1 MELTALHNM
10 DVILSDN
17 TAASHFLLS
26 VPLALF
32 HQSRTH
38 DDLTLIFNLYS
49 ERSVQIHRIVQ
60 KSRSNAIMMTRM
72 GSSMTQTWRVP
83 LMDCILAM

>member
-49 ERSVQIHRIVQ
+49 ERSV
-60 KSRSNAIMMTRM
+60 
-72 GSSMTQTWRVP
+72 
-83 LMDCILAM
+83 